1 MTRSNSSKSNHKS
14 SNILKKIGITFIIPI
29 FLAICGALIV
39 LSSAWSYISTGLTY
53 GNFIFQKPEVNENAL
68 SRKVYRINGKDVY
81 RPYLYEDIAT
91 IKVSSIGLDKKIYEG
106 DGEET
111 LKMGIGHYQGSL
123 LPGEG
128 GNFVISGHR
137 DTDFTPLQDIKL
149 GDEVIIE
156 TSYGKYHYKVS
167 SIDIVKPE
175 DVSLVAPTKYEK
187 LTMYTCYPFTFI
199 GSAPERYVVSC
210 EYVSVEG

>member
-1 MTRSNSSKSNHKS
+1 MTRSDSSKSNHKS
-14 SNILKKIGITFIIPI
+14 SNIIKKIGITFIIPI

-39 LSSAWSYISTGLTY
+39 LSSGWKYISTGLTY
-53 GNFIFQKPEVNENAL
+53 GNLIFQKPEINENAL
-68 SRKVYRINGKDVY
+68 QRRVYRINGKDVY
-81 RPYLYEDIAT
+81 RPFLRDAFAT
-91 IKVSSIGLDKKIYEG
+91 IKIPSINLDKTIYEG
-106 DGEET
+106 DDDET
-111 LKMGIGHYQGSL
+111 LAMGIGHYQGSL
-123 LPGEG
+123 LPGER

-137 DTDFTPLQDIKL
+137 DTDFMPLQDIKM
-149 GDEVIIE
+149 GDEVIVE

-187 LTMYTCYPFTFI
+187 LTMYTCYPFSFI
-199 GSAPERYVVSC
+199 GNAPERYVVSC

>member
-1 MTRSNSSKSNHKS
+1 MTRSDSSKSNHKS

-53 GNFIFQKPEVNENAL
+53 GNLIFQKPEINEDSL

-81 RPYLYEDIAT
+81 RPYLRDAFAT
-91 IKVSSIGLDKKIYEG
+91 IKVPSINLDKTIYEG
-106 DGEET
+106 DDEET
-111 LKMGIGHYQGSL
+111 LAMGIGHYQGSL
-123 LPGEG
+123 LPGEH

-137 DTDFTPLQDIKL
+137 DTDFMPLQDIKI
-149 GDEVIIE
+149 GDEVIVE

-167 SIDIVKPE
+167 SIDIVKP
-175 DVSLVAPTKYEK
+175 DNVSLVAPTNYEK
-187 LTMYTCYPFTFI
+187 LTMYTCYPFSYI

-210 EYVSVEG
+210 EYVKVEG